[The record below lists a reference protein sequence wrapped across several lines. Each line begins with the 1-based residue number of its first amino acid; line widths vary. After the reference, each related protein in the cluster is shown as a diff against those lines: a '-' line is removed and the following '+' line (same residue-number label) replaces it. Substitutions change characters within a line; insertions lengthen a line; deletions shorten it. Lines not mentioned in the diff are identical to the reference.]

1 MPYKETEEHGTNYE
15 EPPPDVIEGE
25 EEYEVE
31 KVLAS
36 RKTGWHKQLQYLLQW
51 KGYAEAQDT
60 WENATDVHA
69 PELIKQFHEQHPSA
83 IKAMSINRA

>member
-36 RKTGWHKQLQYLLQW
+36 RKMGWRKQLQYLL
-51 KGYAEAQDT
+51 
-60 WENATDVHA
+60 
-69 PELIKQFHEQHPSA
+69 
-83 IKAMSINRA
+83 